1 MKLKYIFI
9 AQFIL
14 LAVLPYQSAFGQF
27 VDIRSDCSGTPIT
40 VIPGT
45 LSVDA
50 DGDGLI
56 EICTA
61 QGLSDMRNDLNGR
74 TYNPSDNTEDRGS
87 TEGCPTLF
95 FDARCDGYELGN
107 DIDLKGVDWEPIL
120 GFNARFEGNGYV
132 IKNLTINVP
141 SQGAR
146 PVGLFGS
153 VTNNATTNIRNV
165 GLIDINITGGDSSNS
180 NLSFIGGLVG
190 LGGARITNSYATG
203 TINVRGQTVI
213 GGLVGSPNRDTVGL
227 ISNNY
232 SAVNIQG
239 DYWVGGLVG
248 VNCTNFSNQCNA
260 GSQRRVIRNSYA
272 TGNLTGN
279 TVGGLV
285 AEIGGSMMNVYA
297 TGKITVNAG
306 DDNVGGGLIAKTANN
321 TNTDIGAFNSHWNS
335 ETSGFSTSVASRTDT
350 SGLTTVQMQSPTAPS
365 ATNPARYGKLEYK
378 RMGLRHFKAVSCA

>member
-14 LAVLPYQSAFGQF
+14 LAVLPYQSAFGQIADAPSSCRGKPF
-27 VDIRSDCSGTPIT
+27 ISGDPLFIDSD
-40 VIPGT
+40 
-45 LSVDA
+45 D
-50 DGDGLI
+50 DRLI
-56 EICTA
+56 EICTVDGLKNISNRLDGRGYA
-61 QGLSDMRNDLNGR
+61 ITETNTGTNYNSQG
-74 TYNPSDNTEDRGS
+74 
-87 TEGCPTLF
+87 
-95 FDARCDGYELGN
+95 CDISCNGYELGN

-120 GFNARFEGNGYV
+120 GFNAIFEGNGYV

-153 VTNNATTNIRNV
+153 VTINANIRNV
-165 GLIDINITGGDSSNS
+165 GLIDINITGGDSNNS
-180 NLSFIGGLVG
+180 DLSFIGGLVG
-190 LGGARITNSYATG
+190 LGGTRINNSYATG

-213 GGLVGSPNRDTVGL
+213 GGLVGYANRDTAGL

-239 DYWVGGLVG
+239 DYWVGGLAG
-248 VNCTNFSNQCNA
+248 VNCTSFSNQCNG
-260 GSQRRVIRNSYA
+260 GSVRRIIRNSYA

-306 DDNVGGGLIAKTANN
+306 DDNVGGGLI
-321 TNTDIGAFNSHWNS
+321 
-335 ETSGFSTSVASRTDT
+335 
-350 SGLTTVQMQSPTAPS
+350 
-365 ATNPARYGKLEYK
+365 
-378 RMGLRHFKAVSCA
+378 C